1 MRQKSIYERYT
12 LKQQIDI
19 SKRAETMRTLNSE
32 LKKSRELAKQ
42 LVEIAEQ
49 TQIKTGETNAMSLR
63 SSSWYSKIVQEQ
75 LETTKNRNKFLQQE
89 VDDNRKILAKAVHR
103 KNKSEESWHRHEAIE
118 QANKEEKLEQ
128 ELPSRKRNVNKFG
141 N

>member
-1 MRQKSIYERYT
+1 MKQKSIYERYT
-12 LKQQIDI
+12 LKQLIDI

-32 LKKSRELAKQ
+32 LEKSRELAQQ
-42 LVEIAEQ
+42 LTKIAKQ

-63 SSSWYSKIVQEQ
+63 SSSWYSNIVQEQ
-75 LETTKNRNKFLQQE
+75 LETTENRNKFLQQE
-89 VDDNRKILAKAVHR
+89 VDDNRRTLAKAVHR
-103 KNKSEESWHRHEAIE
+103 KNKSEESWHRYEAIK

-128 ELPSRKRNVNKFG
+128 ELLSRKRNANKFG

>member
-1 MRQKSIYERYT
+1 MKQKSIYERYT
-12 LKQQIDI
+12 LKQKIDI

-32 LKKSRELAKQ
+32 LEKSQELAQQ
-42 LVEIAEQ
+42 LTEIAKQ

-63 SSSWYSKIVQEQ
+63 SSSWYSNIVQEQ
-75 LETTKNRNKFLQQE
+75 LETTENRNKFLQQE

-103 KNKSEESWHRHEAIE
+103 KNKSEESWHRYEAIE

-128 ELPSRKRNVNKFG
+128 ELLSRKRNANKFG

>member
-32 LKKSRELAKQ
+32 LEKSQELAKQ
-42 LVEIAEQ
+42 LVEIAKQ

-75 LETTKNRNKFLQQE
+75 LETTENRNKFLQQE

-103 KNKSEESWHRHEAIE
+103 KNKSEESWHRYEAIE

-128 ELPSRKRNVNKFG
+128 EHPIRKRNVNKFG

>member
-32 LKKSRELAKQ
+32 LEKSEELAKQ
-42 LVEIAEQ
+42 LKEIAKQ

-63 SSSWYSKIVQEQ
+63 SSSWYSKVVQEQ
-75 LETTKNRNKFLQQE
+75 LETTENRNKFLQQE
-89 VDDNRKILAKAVHR
+89 VDDNRKTLAKAVHR
-103 KNKSEESWHRHEAIE
+103 KSKSEESWHRYEAIE
-118 QANKEEKLEQ
+118 QANKDEKLEQ
-128 ELPSRKRNVNKFG
+128 ELLSRKRNINKFG

>member
-1 MRQKSIYERYT
+1 MKQKSIYERYT

-32 LKKSRELAKQ
+32 LKKSQELAQQ
-42 LVEIAEQ
+42 LTEIAKQ

-63 SSSWYSKIVQEQ
+63 SSSWYSNIVQEQ
-75 LETTKNRNKFLQQE
+75 LETTENRNKFLQQE

-103 KNKSEESWHRHEAIE
+103 KNKSEESWHRYEAIE

-128 ELPSRKRNVNKFG
+128 ELLSRKRNANKFG

>member
-1 MRQKSIYERYT
+1 MKQKSIYERYT

-32 LKKSRELAKQ
+32 LEKSQELAQQ
-42 LVEIAEQ
+42 LTEIAKQ

-63 SSSWYSKIVQEQ
+63 SSSWYSNIVQEQ
-75 LETTKNRNKFLQQE
+75 LETTENRNKFLQQE
-89 VDDNRKILAKAVHR
+89 VDDNRRTLAKAVHR
-103 KNKSEESWHRHEAIE
+103 KNKSEESWHRYEAIK

-128 ELPSRKRNVNKFG
+128 ELLSRKRNANKFG

>member
-1 MRQKSIYERYT
+1 MKQKSIYERYT

-32 LKKSRELAKQ
+32 LEKSQELAQQ
-42 LVEIAEQ
+42 LTEIAKQ

-63 SSSWYSKIVQEQ
+63 SSSWYSNIVQEQ
-75 LETTKNRNKFLQQE
+75 LETTENRNKFLQQE
-89 VDDNRKILAKAVHR
+89 VDDNRRTLAKAVHR
-103 KNKSEESWHRHEAIE
+103 KNKSEESWHRYEAIK
-118 QANKEEKLEQ
+118 QANREEKLEQ
-128 ELPSRKRNVNKFG
+128 QLLSRKRNANKFG

>member
-1 MRQKSIYERYT
+1 MKQKSIYERYT

-19 SKRAETMRTLNSE
+19 SRRAETMRTLNSE
-32 LKKSRELAKQ
+32 LEKSEELAKQ
-42 LVEIAEQ
+42 LTEIAKQ

-63 SSSWYSKIVQEQ
+63 SSSWYSNIVQEQ
-75 LETTKNRNKFLQQE
+75 LETTENRNKFLQQE
-89 VDDNRKILAKAVHR
+89 VDDNRRTLAKAVHR

-118 QANKEEKLEQ
+118 KANKEEKLEQ
-128 ELPSRKRNVNKFG
+128 ELLIRKRNVNKFG

>member
-1 MRQKSIYERYT
+1 MKQKSIYERYT

-32 LKKSRELAKQ
+32 LEKSQELAQQ
-42 LVEIAEQ
+42 LTEIAKQ

-63 SSSWYSKIVQEQ
+63 SSSWYSNVVQEQ
-75 LETTKNRNKFLQQE
+75 LETTENRNKFLQQE
-89 VDDNRKILAKAVHR
+89 VDDNRRTLAKAVHR
-103 KNKSEESWHRHEAIE
+103 KNKSEESWHRYEAIK

-128 ELPSRKRNVNKFG
+128 ELLSRKRNANKFG